1 MDFSICQ
8 GLYRCRNKM
17 ELETIILECTAVF
30 SLGFAMGV
38 KDNRQRFSL
47 ELADYLHERDNLDLV
62 FTNAVKKVDIE
73 NFDKYLSKFGNKASL
88 LAGLWI
94 YAFNSPFI
102 ESHVV
107 PIGLGV
113 VTGLLF
119 KTGTVLGKTAN
130 KFYRRK
136 AKLTEKDYLLLD
148 DSLDNLREGI
158 MTHSFDY
165 LDSEEGVCYRQKITD
180 LIFKKK
186 SIAIYKQIFSKS
198 INVINYASQYNTI
211 QTFLENTDVP
221 AAISPLSNPFTD
233 KAEALIVHGDKLYS
247 MKIDVQQSDIF
258 KDDEMPVELVA
269 PSVNL
274 EEITWNGSVDALTVM
289 VSNRSNQ
296 GLYLVTGNGDLLTK
310 KTGALLTYI
319 SLYHSRRD
327 YETELKSGP
336 QA

>member
-1 MDFSICQ
+1 
-8 GLYRCRNKM
+8 M
-17 ELETIILECTAVF
+17 ELETIILEGVAVF
-30 SLGFAMGV
+30 SLGFATGI
-38 KDNRQRFSL
+38 KDNRQRFGL
-47 ELADYLHERDNLDLV
+47 ELTDYLHKKGELNPI
-62 FTNAVKKVDIE
+62 FTNVDKNVNI
-73 NFDKYLSKFGNKASL
+73 NYFDKYVSKFGNKASL

-102 ESHVV
+102 ESYVV

-119 KTGTVLGKTAN
+119 KTGTILGKTTN
-130 KFYRRK
+130 NFYRCK
-136 AKLTEKDYLLLD
+136 AKLTEKNYLLLD
-148 DSLDNLREGI
+148 ELLDNLKNGI
-158 MTHSFDY
+158 ITHGFDY
-165 LDSEEGVCYRQKITD
+165 PDSEEGLVYRRKIAD
-180 LIFKKK
+180 LILKKK
-186 SIAIYKQIFSKS
+186 NIGIYEQIFSKS
-198 INVINYASQYNTI
+198 INVFNYASQYNTI

-233 KAEALIVHGDKLYS
+233 KVEALIVHGDKLYS

-258 KDDEMPVELVA
+258 KDDEMSVELVA